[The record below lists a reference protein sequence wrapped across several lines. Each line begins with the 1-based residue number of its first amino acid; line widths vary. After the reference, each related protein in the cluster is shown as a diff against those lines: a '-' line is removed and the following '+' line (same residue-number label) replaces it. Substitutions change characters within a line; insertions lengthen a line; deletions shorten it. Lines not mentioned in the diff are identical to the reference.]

1 MNTHNFAVG
10 DSRKLNSHAMN
21 FTNETISIRFQ
32 YHELWIGEIFAQVWN
47 ARTMW
52 KVSWAESWRVMHL
65 IKYALSEKYPNKEIF
80 VVRLSRIWTEYADL
94 MRTRKISVYEKCP
107 NMNFFWSLFSR
118 IRTKYKNTVRMR
130 KNTDQEKLCIWTLFT
145 QWWIRW
151 SRY

>member
-65 IKYALSEKYPNKEIF
+65 KKYALSEKYPNKEIF

-94 MRTRKISVYEKCP
+94 IRTRKISVYEKCP

-118 IRTKYKNTVRMR
+118 IRTKYKNTVRIR

>member
-52 KVSWAESWRVMHL
+52 KVSWAESWRVMHV
-65 IKYALSEKYPNKEIF
+65 IKHALSEKYPNKETF

-94 MRTRKISVYEKCP
+94 IRTRKISVYEKCP

-118 IRTKYKNTVRMR
+118 IRTKYKNTVRIR